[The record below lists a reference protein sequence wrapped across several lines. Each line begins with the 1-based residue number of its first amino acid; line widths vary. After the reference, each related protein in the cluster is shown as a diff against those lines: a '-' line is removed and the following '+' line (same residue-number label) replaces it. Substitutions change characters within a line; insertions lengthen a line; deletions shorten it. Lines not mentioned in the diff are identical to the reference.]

1 MKWSICKKL
10 GCTPYQLTRYFETHE
25 ALRELF
31 RHCQDG
37 LLLQAEGILQDNLQ
51 SKDPDVRTRAAEFVV
66 KTMGQKATVQQ
77 TINISS
83 EKDKILKVN

>member
-1 MKWSICKKL
+1 M
-10 GCTPYQLTRYFETHE
+10 
-25 ALRELF
+25 
-31 RHCQDG
+31 
-37 LLLQAEGILQDNLQ
+37 Q